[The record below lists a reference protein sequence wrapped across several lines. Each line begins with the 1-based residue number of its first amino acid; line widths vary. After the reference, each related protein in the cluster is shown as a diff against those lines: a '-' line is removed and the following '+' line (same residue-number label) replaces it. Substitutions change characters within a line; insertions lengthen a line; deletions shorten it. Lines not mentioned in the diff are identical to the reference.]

1 MGSVLYKTTEK
12 EDPQMKKI
20 LVVLGILVLVPCLA
34 LAQGSYYVDYYS
46 NNVDHGFD
54 QLIRIINVGTL
65 GTPLTSP
72 VGDIC
77 ANVYV
82 FDANQ
87 EMLACCAKRITP
99 NGLASAAVHRQLTNN
114 TVTTVVP
121 PTGVVKIVLAQPPG
135 ATCTPTTIGA
145 TPDAGLGVVFGT
157 HLQKEGSGGGNNNPY
172 LFVTETQ
179 KAPSTLSSQEQ
190 GFLQQACSFALYIG
204 SGQGTCTIS
213 ADGNVE

>member
-1 MGSVLYKTTEK
+1 
-12 EDPQMKKI
+12 MKKFFAI
-20 LVVLGILVLVPCLA
+20 LGILVLVPCFA
-34 LAQGSYYVDYYS
+34 LAQGSYFVDYYS
-46 NNVDHGFD
+46 NNFAPQRTGNGYILPGGGYD
-54 QLIRIINVGTL
+54 QMIRIINVGTL

-87 EMLACCAKRITP
+87 EMLACCAARLTP
-99 NGLASAAVHRQLTNN
+99 NELASAYVGRQLTSN

-121 PTGVVKIVLAQPPG
+121 PSGVIKIVLAQPPG
-135 ATCTPTTIGA
+135 PNCTPTTIGA

-157 HLQKEGSGGGNNNPY
+157 HLQKESNY

-179 KAPSTLSSQEQ
+179 KQSSTLSSQEQ
-190 GFLQQACSFALYIG
+190 GFLQLACSFALYIG
-204 SGQGTCTIS
+204 SGQGTCDIS
-213 ADGNVE
+213 TADGQW

>member
-1 MGSVLYKTTEK
+1 
-12 EDPQMKKI
+12 MKK
-20 LVVLGILVLVPCLA
+20 LFVVLGLLVLVPAMA

-46 NNVDHGFD
+46 NNYDHGYD
-54 QLIRIINVGTL
+54 QAIRIINVGTL

-87 EMLACCAKRITP
+87 ELLACCAARLTP
-99 NGLASAAVHRQLTNN
+99 NELASAAVNRDLTSN

-121 PTGVVKIVLAQPPG
+121 GSGVIKVVLAQPPG
-135 ATCTPTTIGA
+135 PSCTPTTIGA

-157 HLQKEGSGGGNNNPY
+157 HLQKEGNN
-172 LFVTETQ
+172 LWVTETQ
-179 KAPSTLSSQEQ
+179 KQPSTLSSQEQ
-190 GFLQQACSFALYIG
+190 GFLQLACSFALYIG
-204 SGQGTCTIS
+204 SGQGTCRIHNAGDATPPP
-213 ADGNVE
+213 A